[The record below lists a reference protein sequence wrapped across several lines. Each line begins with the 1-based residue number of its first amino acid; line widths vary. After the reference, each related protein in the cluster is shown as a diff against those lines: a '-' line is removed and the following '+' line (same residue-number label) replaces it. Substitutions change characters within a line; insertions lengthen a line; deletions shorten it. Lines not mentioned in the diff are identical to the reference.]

1 MIPKSTRGT
10 GMDKKLVIKKRNFRG
25 EDGYKVFS
33 IRIHEDTV
41 ERLDLLSK
49 QTNRSRNDLIGVLL
63 NFALDNCE
71 VKSD

>member
-1 MIPKSTRGT
+1 
-10 GMDKKLVIKKRNFRG
+10 MDKKLVIKKRNLRG

-41 ERLDLLSK
+41 ERLDRLS
-49 QTNRSRNDLIGVLL
+49 QETNRSRNDLIGVLL

-71 VKSD
+71 VKAD

>member
-1 MIPKSTRGT
+1 
-10 GMDKKLVIKKRNFRG
+10 MDKKLVIKKRNFRG